1 MGSKERGQKK
11 RTEGKERR
19 KGKSEGKGRKKE
31 MKGGKKEEEKDKGI
45 TGIERDRKARQDR
58 KEN

>member
-1 MGSKERGQKK
+1 
-11 RTEGKERR
+11 
-19 KGKSEGKGRKKE
+19 
-31 MKGGKKEEEKDKGI
+31 MKGGKKEEGKDKGI